1 MTQYY
6 QQKPMLQQAKLSN
19 GLTILGEHRPS
30 AQSVAF
36 GFFVHTGARD
46 ENHACESGVSHFL
59 EHMVFKGTDQLPA
72 ETVNRLFDDLGCNYN
87 ASTGEEVTT
96 FYAAVLPEYFETVF
110 PLQAAILFPS
120 LREDD
125 FTTEKQVI
133 LEEIA
138 EYADQPV
145 YVAYDHV
152 MQLHFREHP
161 LGQPIL
167 GTPQSIQSLT
177 AEQMK
182 TYHRE
187 HYLAGN
193 IALVIAGNFDW
204 NQILELASKECGHWP
219 AGETAHPCR
228 CAAPAAQT
236 VVIPK
241 PALQQQHIMS
251 ISPAPD
257 SCHRL
262 RYAAEMVSIIVGDDS
277 NSRLYWELVDPGLTD
292 IAEISYSDYQGCG
305 TWLTYLCCDPEVA
318 EENWQAVRKVLDEL
332 KTKPI
337 TVEEMEQ
344 ARNLLATRLVS
355 RGEQPMH
362 RMLAIGQNW
371 HSRMEYRS
379 LDDELAALDQVTMDD
394 LQNVIREFPLLLTST
409 VSVGPNTAIL

>member
-1 MTQYY
+1 MIS
-6 QQKPMLQQAKLSN
+6 MLRQATLPN

-30 AQSVAF
+30 AQSTAF

-46 ENHACESGVSHFL
+46 ENHVCESGVSHFL
-59 EHMVFKGTDQLPA
+59 EHMVFKGTDTLPA
-72 ETVNRLFDDLGCNYN
+72 EAVNRQFDDLGSNYN

-96 FYAAVLPEYFETVF
+96 YYAAVLPEYFETVF

-120 LREDD
+120 LRDDD

-161 LGQPIL
+161 LGYPIL
-167 GTPQSIQSLT
+167 GTPQSIEALT
-177 AEQMK
+177 AAQMK
-182 TYHRE
+182 TYHKE

-193 IALVIAGNFDW
+193 IALVVAGNFDW
-204 NQILELASKECGHWP
+204 QQVLDLAARECGHWP
-219 AGETAHPCR
+219 AGETRHPCD
-228 CAAPAAQT
+228 CAAPAPRT
-236 VVIPK
+236 LVIPK

-251 ISPAPD
+251 MSPAPD
-257 SCHRL
+257 SSHKL
-262 RYAAEMVSIIVGDDS
+262 RYAAEIVSIIVGDDS

-305 TWLTYLCCDPEVA
+305 TWLTYLCCDPEQA
-318 EENWQAVRKVLDEL
+318 IENWQIVREVLADVVTTPFTTDE
-332 KTKPI
+332 I
-337 TVEEMEQ
+337 EQ

-371 HSRMEYRS
+371 HSRHEYRS
-379 LDDELAALDQVTMDD
+379 LDDELAALDAVTEDD
-394 LQNVIREFPLLLTST
+394 LRQVITDFPLTLTST
-409 VSVGPNTAIL
+409 VSVGPNTTEP

>member
-1 MTQYY
+1 
-6 QQKPMLQQAKLSN
+6 MLRQATLPN

-30 AQSVAF
+30 AQSTAF

-59 EHMVFKGTDQLPA
+59 EHMVFKGTDTLPA
-72 ETVNRLFDDLGCNYN
+72 EAVNRQFDDLGSNYN

-96 FYAAVLPEYFETVF
+96 YYAAVLPEYFETVF

-120 LREDD
+120 LRDDD

-161 LGQPIL
+161 LGYPIL
-167 GTPQSIQSLT
+167 GTPQSIEALT
-177 AEQMK
+177 AAQMK
-182 TYHRE
+182 TYHKE

-193 IALVIAGNFDW
+193 IALVVAGNFDW
-204 NQILELASKECGHWP
+204 EQVLDLAARECGHWP
-219 AGETAHPCR
+219 AGETRHPCD
-228 CAAPAAQT
+228 CAAPAPKT
-236 VVIPK
+236 LVIPK

-251 ISPAPD
+251 MSPAPD
-257 SCHRL
+257 SSHKL
-262 RYAAEMVSIIVGDDS
+262 RYAAEIVSIIVGDDS

-305 TWLTYLCCDPEVA
+305 TWLTYLCCDPEQA
-318 EENWQAVRKVLDEL
+318 IENWQIIRDVLSDVVTTPFTTDE
-332 KTKPI
+332 I
-337 TVEEMEQ
+337 EQ

-371 HSRMEYRS
+371 HSRHEYRS
-379 LDDELAALDQVTMDD
+379 LDDELAALYAVTVDD
-394 LQNVIREFPLLLTST
+394 LRQVITDFPLTLTST
-409 VSVGPNTAIL
+409 VSVGPNTTEP